1 MEKPILKVVFFARLR
16 EIIAIDELVL
26 DFDDQQTATVQNI
39 ITILTEKYSAF
50 NDYIDQGNRLMIA
63 VNQQITDANKELQSG
78 DELALFPPVTGG

>member
-26 DFDDQQTATVQNI
+26 DFDDLQPATVQNI
-39 ITILTEKYSAF
+39 ITILAEKYSAF
-50 NDYIDQGNRLMIA
+50 NDYINQGNRLMIA
-63 VNQQITDANKELQSG
+63 VNQHITDADKELQSG